1 MRPRRRPQSAD
12 PLLFLHKTTISWVFF
27 VHPLAPRPR
36 PQLPTK
42 DHLLDMS
49 LIRTHTHAPGSADS
63 SGLRPHAPTLKE
75 RSRLNSPVGTK
86 RVAAQTANVCTVRGL
101 LCDGPA
107 SSVSSNLSHSFEFPD
122 PNLRPRRCST
132 PKSHSGA
139 DWDSENRI
147 LNPKWCHSESCAAAK
162 ETQASLLVFAT
173 GFFSNAI

>member
-1 MRPRRRPQSAD
+1 MSPFGPGKLKSAIRARPREESA
-12 PLLFLHKTTISWVFF
+12 PLRGLRVSRFPAPAHLPLEYFTRLFLTHSVLLKQFF
-27 VHPLAPRPR
+27 SRTPARR
-36 PQLPTK
+36 ACGRR
-42 DHLLDMS
+42 
-49 LIRTHTHAPGSADS
+49 IRR
-63 SGLRPHAPTLKE
+63 GLRPHAPTLKE

-107 SSVSSNLSHSFEFPD
+107 SSVSSNFAHSFEFPD

-147 LNPKWCHSESCAAAK
+147 LNPR
-162 ETQASLLVFAT
+162 
-173 GFFSNAI
+173 